1 MSSESKIE
9 KKIIFISNGNPGAL
23 NVMGEIMKSF
33 GEKKMME
40 IINILISKNIVGSN
54 IWVLYKES
62 DKDINKFINNL
73 L

>member
-1 MSSESKIE
+1 MK

-40 IINILISKNIVGSN
+40 IINILISKNIVGSK
-54 IWVLYKES
+54 IWVFYKES

-73 L
+73 